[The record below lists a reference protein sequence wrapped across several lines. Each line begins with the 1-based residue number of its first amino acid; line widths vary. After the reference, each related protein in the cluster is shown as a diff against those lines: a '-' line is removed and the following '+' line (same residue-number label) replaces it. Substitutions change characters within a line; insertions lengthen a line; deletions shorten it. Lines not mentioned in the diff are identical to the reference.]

1 MPKRQT
7 ARRGASRSM
16 PLLFLAVG
24 VVLIAAAAW
33 ITLAQ
38 PGQKDKEP
46 FRVTGPS
53 PEVPRISPA
62 DARSGMDGRNAL
74 MVDVRSERDFA
85 AARISGAV
93 HIPDA
98 DIGTRYQELPEDR
111 PIYLYCT

>member
-7 ARRGASRSM
+7 GKQTASRSM
-16 PLLFLAVG
+16 PLLFLTVG

-33 ITLAQ
+33 IALAR
-38 PGQKDKEP
+38 PGQKEKEP
-46 FRVTGPS
+46 FQATGPN

-62 DARSGMDGRNAL
+62 DARSGMDSGNAL

-98 DIGTRYQELPEDR
+98 DIETRYQELPEER